1 MQVAHGFEV
10 INMLDGE
17 ALDRI
22 VAKHKPILLFLR
34 LKLFVLNVLRLRK
47 QGITVV
53 PSWRKRQ
60 ISRCRKAIRDLAQRT
75 GIKTAVYRYAN

>member
-22 VAKHKPILLFLR
+22 VAKHKPDVPEM
-34 LKLFVLNVLRLRK
+34 KPFVLNVLRLRK

-53 PSWRKRQ
+53 PSAKRQ
-60 ISRCRKAIRDLAQRT
+60 FHNEPKSHP
-75 GIKTAVYRYAN
+75 